1 MSVLLACAFALLALA
16 FVARPFF
23 RAATASVPDDGRR
36 VALLEGRDR
45 AVAALKELEHDHRAG
60 TISDDDYRALVGRLR
75 REATEALRAS
85 SKAGA

>member
-16 FVARPFF
+16 LVARPFF
-23 RAATASVPDDGRR
+23 RATASAPDDGRR

-85 SKAGA
+85 SKADA